1 MKTGRSKGKSLNF
14 LAALMLFVFLFF
26 SPSVFSD
33 EMTGSMMFDDA
44 SYAADVEKAHQKL
57 HMLYG
62 KAFDKSS
69 SASQRLKARQEFLKV
84 AQELNKKMHARV
96 MTKDPKKGD
105 ALSHTDVLLSTHLL
119 LMTADLLSTIQQE
132 AWEADPGLRS
142 SN

>member
-1 MKTGRSKGKSLNF
+1 MVIKGKSLF
-14 LAALMLFVFLFF
+14 LLASGVLFMCLLYAQ
-26 SPSVFSD
+26 PVFSD

-44 SYAADVEKAHQKL
+44 SYTAEMEKGHMKL

-62 KAFDKSS
+62 KAFDKSV
-69 SASQRLKARQEFLKV
+69 SASQRLKARQEFLDL

-119 LMTADLLSTIQQE
+119 LMTADLLSTLQQE
-132 AWEADPGLRS
+132 AWAADPGLRS
-142 SN
+142 SD

>member
-1 MKTGRSKGKSLNF
+1 MIIKGKGLLLFASGL
-14 LAALMLFVFLFF
+14 LFVCLLYAQ
-26 SPSVFSD
+26 PVFSD

-44 SYAADVEKAHQKL
+44 SYAADVEKGHQKL

-69 SASQRLKARQEFLKV
+69 SASQRLKARQDFLKV
-84 AQELNKKMHARV
+84 SQELNKKMHARV

-119 LMTADLLSTIQQE
+119 LMTADLLSTLQQE
-132 AWEADPGLRS
+132 EWAMDPGL
-142 SN
+142 NQ

>member
-1 MKTGRSKGKSLNF
+1 MNSKGKSLNLF
-14 LAALMLFVFLFF
+14 VALMLFVFLFF

-44 SYAADVEKAHQKL
+44 SYTAEVQKGHHKL

-62 KAFDKSS
+62 KAFDKS
-69 SASQRLKARQEFLKV
+69 APVAERLKAQREFLAL

-119 LMTADLLSTIQQE
+119 LMTTDMLSTLQQE
-132 AWEADPGLRS
+132 RWATDPEMTS
-142 SN
+142 SD